1 MRLLRSLCMCF
12 LMYSRIPAPK
22 VEWKDENMAY
32 AMCFFPLVGL
42 IESALLLLWFLLC
55 RWLSIGPLLFAAG
68 AVGLPIAVNG
78 GIHLDGFCDCSDAL
92 ASHQTRERK
101 LEIMKDSSAGAFA
114 VIACGVYLLVFF
126 AAWGEEYLVMGRR
139 IMAALALAPVLSRAL
154 SGFGVVTFKNARTG
168 GLLAT
173 FSRAAD
179 SGRVR
184 VVMVLWFVL
193 AGAGAVL
200 LSPLAGAACV
210 VGALLTFGFYRISA
224 YRQFGGITGDTA
236 GWFLQLCELVSLAA
250 ALLVGKLAAL

>member
-1 MRLLRSLCMCF
+1 MCF
-12 LMYSRIPAPK
+12 LMYSRISAPR

-42 IESALLLLWFLLC
+42 IESALLFAWFHFC
-55 RWLSIGPLLFAAG
+55 RWLGIGPLLFAAG

-114 VIACGVYLLVFF
+114 VIACGLYLLVFF
-126 AAWGEEYLVMGRR
+126 ALWAEEAPALTGRS
-139 IMAALALAPVLSRAL
+139 MAALALVPVLSRAL

-179 SGRVR
+179 TGRVR
-184 VVMVLWFVL
+184 LVMVVWFVL
-193 AGAGAVL
+193 AAAGAVL
-200 LSPLAGAACV
+200 LHPLAGAAAAA
-210 VGALLTFGFYRISA
+210 GALLTFGFYRVSA

-236 GWFLQLCELVSLAA
+236 GWFLQLCELIALAA
-250 ALLVGKLAAL
+250 ALLAGKLAALL

>member
-1 MRLLRSLCMCF
+1 MRLFRSLCTCF

-32 AMCFFPLVGL
+32 AMAFFPLIGL
-42 IESALLLLWFLLC
+42 IEGVLLLLWYLFC
-55 RWLSIGPLLFAAG
+55 RWLSIGPLFFAAG
-68 AVGLPIAVNG
+68 AVGLPVAVNG
-78 GIHLDGFCDCSDAL
+78 GIHLDGFCDCADAL

-114 VIACGVYLLVFF
+114 VISCAVYLLLLF

-139 IMAALALAPVLSRAL
+139 IMGALALVPVLSRAL
-154 SGFGVVTFKNARTG
+154 SGFAVVTFRSARTG

-173 FSRAAD
+173 FSKAAD
-179 SGRVR
+179 TKRVR
-184 VVMVLWFVL
+184 AVMVLWFVL

-200 LSPLAGAACV
+200 LSPLAGAALL
-210 VGALLTFGFYRISA
+210 VGALATFGFYRVSA

-236 GWFLQLCELVSLAA
+236 GWFLQLCELVALAA
-250 ALLVGKLAAL
+250 ALLAGKLAAV